1 MLDQDVDT
9 FTVSVKQ
16 FTIITKGGKGSI
28 VC

>member
-9 FTVSVKQ
+9 FTVSVTQ
-16 FTIITKGGKGSI
+16 FTIITDCATGRI